1 MPDTNTGN
9 PLKELEE
16 LYKNK
21 DYEAYKDLLIKNKS
35 LFIDAQYFYN
45 LGTAYLKLEDLG
57 AARLYLEKSY
67 QLGQQ
72 DKLVTNNI
80 DYIKTQYD
88 LGSQEYNLVAKGL
101 NIPSVYY
108 TSITLVLLLIVLVLN
123 WRTKIHKGIIFILFI
138 VSLSPA
144 IFNSIYLKATYNNA
158 VVMKDTQ
165 VHEGPSAIFEHNQ
178 QAREG
183 LRVIIS
189 KVNEGWSFIYWPSS
203 VKGWVKSDSI
213 ETY

>member
-1 MPDTNTGN
+1 MPDTNIGN

-21 DYEAYKDLLIKNKS
+21 DYEAYKNLLIKNKD

-80 DYIKTQYD
+80 DYIKTKYD
-88 LGSQEYNLVAKGL
+88 LESQEFNIVAKGMD
-101 NIPSVYY
+101 IPSTYF
-108 TSITLVLLLIVLVLN
+108 TSITLVLLLITLIMN
-123 WRTKIHKGIIFILFI
+123 WRTKIHKGLIFILFI
-138 VSLSPA
+138 LSLAPA
-144 IFNSIYLKATYNNA
+144 IFNGVYLRSSFKNA
-158 VVMKDTQ
+158 VVMKKTP
-165 VHEGPSAIFEHNQ
+165 VHEGPSAIFEHNLE
-178 QAREG
+178 AREG
-183 LRVIIS
+183 LRIITS
-189 KVNEGWSFIYWPSS
+189 KVNEGWSFIYWPSD
-203 VKGWVKSDSI
+203 VKGWVKSDAI